1 MSQSVGAKFRERIPA
16 HGTRPA
22 LFSKKDGAWVEVT
35 WAQFE
40 KNVKALAL
48 GLDALGL
55 KKGDAVAIIAN
66 SREEW
71 TTIDVAAMSIGLLV
85 VGIYQSELADKV
97 EYILENC
104 DAAAVFVEDKKQ
116 LEKVE
121 GAKARLPKLKHVLG
135 INADGVPKG
144 GRGYADIRGEGA
156 KVLEKNAKRFDDLAD
171 AVKPSDLA
179 TLVYTSGTTG
189 MLKGAML
196 THANFTSNCD
206 AVKDLLDVKA
216 D

>member
-85 VGIYQSELADKV
+85 VGIYQSELADKI

-104 DAAAVFVEDKKQ
+104 DAVAVFPEDKKQ
-116 LEKVE
+116 LDKVE
-121 GAKARLPKLKHVLG
+121 AARAKLPKLKHVIG
-135 INADGVPKG
+135 INADGSPKG
-144 GRGYADIRGEGA
+144 GKTYADVLADGM
-156 KVLEKNAKRFDDLAD
+156 KLLEKNPKRFDELVD
-171 AVKPSDLA
+171 AVKPTDLA

-189 MLKGAML
+189 MPKGAML
-196 THANFTSNCD
+196 THANFTDNCE
-206 AVKDLLDVKA
+206 ATKDILEVRN
-216 D
+216 